1 MAQPPPHP
9 REPLA
14 TSAHMPNT
22 EADSGKTCAQPRP
35 REAPAE
41 PPQSPRSREPEA
53 LTPAAPGA
61 RAPLPRGG
69 SSARDALGSA
79 ALRPA
84 AAVAPGSV
92 TQQSARAAASP
103 MEFTTRRPRPGEGA
117 SACVSKQPPSGGS
130 RAQRRSAAPASRSAW
145 RLRGRRRVGREAEAL
160 PLGGLSRGDGHPKA
174 ALLCSPSGRSQ
185 VGAAGW
191 GTPATGRPSASGALG
206 QPSGPRSPREPPL
219 RLCGSDSVT

>member
-14 TSAHMPNT
+14 TSAHTANT
-22 EADSGKTCAQPRP
+22 EADSGETCAQPRP
-35 REAPAE
+35 REAPAN
-41 PPQSPRSREPEA
+41 PPQPRARSTYSRSPSGPGA
-53 LTPAAPGA
+53 SAPG
-61 RAPLPRGG
+61 RL
-69 SSARDALGSA
+69 
-79 ALRPA
+79 LRPGRPRLGRTPP
-84 AAVAPGSV
+84 VAPGSV

-160 PLGGLSRGDGHPKA
+160 PLRGLSRGDGHPKA

-185 VGAAGW
+185 VGATGW
-191 GTPATGRPSASGALG
+191 GTPATGHPSASGALG